1 MSAGAED
8 FPYAQL
14 LWEMTYAEVRLRD
27 QGSLLGFAWTLLHPA
42 LMFAVLY
49 ELFIHWLGRYVPG
62 YAAYLLMGLVLWN
75 FFARATSY
83 AMTSLRR
90 YKSLLRNYRFP
101 REILVLASVAAV
113 LWSTLLELCVLFPL
127 VVLLGHPPTWRWLIL
142 PPLVA
147 LLTLLVSGLSLF
159 LAILTVEYQDMERIW
174 EIVTTALFYL
184 TPVFYPLYLIE
195 QGKRDLLLLN
205 PLTQVMI
212 AFRAVVMTGQL
223 PSARMLGVLSAL
235 GALSCAAGLW
245 ALRRLEFQLAD
256 KLMV

>member
-1 MSAGAED
+1 MSADAEG
-8 FPYAQL
+8 FPYAHL

-49 ELFIHWLGRYVPG
+49 GLFIHWLGRYVPD

-75 FFARATSY
+75 FFQRATSY

-90 YKSLLRNYRFP
+90 YKGLLRNYRFP

-113 LWSTLLELCVLFPL
+113 LWSTVLELCVLAPL
-127 VVLLGHPPTWRWLIL
+127 LVYLGHAPTSLWLLLPVLL
-142 PPLVA
+142 A
-147 LLTLLVSGLSLF
+147 LLVLLVSGLSLL
-159 LAILTVEYQDMERIW
+159 LAVLAVEYQDMERIW
-174 EIVTTALFYL
+174 EIVSTALFYL

-195 QGKRDLLLLN
+195 KGKRSLLLLN
-205 PLTQVMI
+205 PLAQVLI
-212 AFRAVVMTGQL
+212 AFRGVVIAGAA
-223 PSARMLGVLSAL
+223 PSARLLAALLVL
-235 GALSCAAGLW
+235 GACGCAAGLW
-245 ALRRLEFQLAD
+245 ILRRLEFRLAD